1 MAEARLDRSALAGRL
16 HAGDFPAGD
25 AAAGV
30 RLAERWPLA
39 ILQIDRL
46 PGPPADRSVV
56 EQVLGSHPLLQIGP
70 NRWLV
75 VDQRDRLDGLTS
87 GLEHATSAGFAV
99 TDLSQARTVLR
110 IAGHKARDVLAK
122 GCSLDLHPGSFSV
135 GSCAA
140 TSVSGLAAIL
150 ISVDDTPTYDLYV
163 PRTYGLYAWGW
174 LCEAAAEYGYH
185 PASG

>member
-1 MAEARLDRSALAGRL
+1 MAEVRLDRSALARHRHG
-16 HAGDFPAGD
+16 GDFPAGD

-30 RLAERWPLA
+30 ALSERWPLA

-46 PGPPADRSVV
+46 PGPPAGRSVA
-56 EQVLGSHPLLQIGP
+56 EQILELHPLLQIGP

-75 VDQRDRLDGLTS
+75 VDHRDRLDGL
-87 GLEHATSAGFAV
+87 ATSLKHAASMGFAV

-122 GCSLDLHPGSFSV
+122 ACALDLYPSIFPV
-135 GSCAA
+135 GACAA
-140 TSVSGLAAIL
+140 TSVSGLAAML
-150 ISVDDTPTYDLYV
+150 IAVDDTPTYDLYV
-163 PRTYGLYAWGW
+163 PRTYGQYAWEW
-174 LCEAAAEYGYH
+174 LCKAAAEYGYH